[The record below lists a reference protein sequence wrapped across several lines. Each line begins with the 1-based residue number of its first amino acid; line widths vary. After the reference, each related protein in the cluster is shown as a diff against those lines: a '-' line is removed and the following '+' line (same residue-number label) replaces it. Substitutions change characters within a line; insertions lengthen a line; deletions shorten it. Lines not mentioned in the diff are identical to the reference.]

1 MAFLILQWGKTG
13 TFFYPFL
20 MVLLCTFHLLF
31 FGCRNKKET
40 TSYIEISESLGV
52 DNPAEILF
60 LTDVYQEATAAK
72 AAGNV
77 LMLLLAIFIALLY
90 TLQHEKEP

>member
-1 MAFLILQWGKTG
+1 M
-13 TFFYPFL
+13 
-20 MVLLCTFHLLF
+20 HLSPPF

-52 DNPAEILF
+52 DNPAEIMF

-77 LMLLLAIFIALLY
+77 LVLLLAIFFALLY
-90 TLQHEKEP
+90 TLQHEKQQ